1 MMKYLPYL
9 FLNLSTRR
17 TNSGVIGLN
26 GGKFTVNFFF
36 LMAGITV
43 IEKSI
48 SVAKKIIEILKKN
61 LKVVLDQ
68 TITPLTTMK
77 PKGGN
82 PNLTKQI

>member
-1 MMKYLPYL
+1 
-9 FLNLSTRR
+9 
-17 TNSGVIGLN
+17 
-26 GGKFTVNFFF
+26 
-36 LMAGITV
+36 MAGITL

-48 SVAKKIIEILKKN
+48 SVAKKIFEILKKI

-68 TITPLTTMK
+68 TITLLTAMK